1 MVGLI
6 RGRLGGFM
14 NDHKLTEYL
23 SSIGRPE
30 MERAK
35 KNENE
40 IAEEFKQLGPST
52 TEESPQVKEVKPP
65 PKFTPRFEIK
75 NLFSQFAEQFTKSQ
89 YDRGVELHWIGV
101 GTWKTPIDKIPD
113 KHMEAWTISHE
124 NLEKGGE
131 KALERCK
138 QEAAI
143 QEMTNL
149 IQDVPVSA
157 YHEVEE
163 KEVEHRIA
171 MQTLLL
177 AYRQQ
182 LIIARDFLLA
192 KNEPV
197 SEEITRAI
205 SALYR
210 IYPAHNL

>member
-1 MVGLI
+1 
-6 RGRLGGFM
+6 
-14 NDHKLTEYL
+14 
-23 SSIGRPE
+23 
-30 MERAK
+30 
-35 KNENE
+35 
-40 IAEEFKQLGPST
+40 
-52 TEESPQVKEVKPP
+52 
-65 PKFTPRFEIK
+65 
-75 NLFSQFAEQFTKSQ
+75 
-89 YDRGVELHWIGV
+89 
-101 GTWKTPIDKIPD
+101 
-113 KHMEAWTISHE
+113 MEAWTISHE